1 MIVTFGYLVAAGF
14 GLPFPEEL
22 GVVGAGIWVAQAP
35 DRSPEVGEWRWLLL
49 PVCIL
54 GVVVSDGLLYWI
66 GRRFGPRLMEYRWMR
81 RLLPP
86 EKHARIERNF
96 QEYGVKI
103 LLFARLLPGIRS
115 PIFITAGIMRLPL
128 RRFLLAD
135 GIYAIPGVSLIFFLA
150 FWFTDRFQSLVQE
163 VTTEIGKVR
172 DVLILAA
179 IAAVAVYFLYHF
191 LRKPVPTGDPAD
203 LPLIG
208 QKVADT
214 IVSMTPHATPAEQ
227 KPAPSA
233 NGQEPG
239 KSAASP
245 HATDASSKPAGG

>member
-1 MIVTFGYLVAAGF
+1 
-14 GLPFPEEL
+14 
-22 GVVGAGIWVAQAP
+22 
-35 DRSPEVGEWRWLLL
+35 
-49 PVCIL
+49 
-54 GVVVSDGLLYWI
+54 
-66 GRRFGPRLMEYRWMR
+66 
-81 RLLPP
+81 
-86 EKHARIERNF
+86 
-96 QEYGVKI
+96 
-103 LLFARLLPGIRS
+103 
-115 PIFITAGIMRLPL
+115 
-128 RRFLLAD
+128 LAD